1 MAGGIINKTF
11 CRFLCMEDTYGIKEC
26 CNILNLI
33 LLLDRPNNVK
43 DIKLMYNVKEE
54 DVEEHIVAA
63 YINIW
68 IATLEDS
75 FILDVFCDA
84 ESYDNKPRSEAEDN
98 LQFHTYEI
106 LQRWID
112 NKEYEHFWKSVDFEN
127 KDWKRKEE

>member
-1 MAGGIINKTF
+1 MAGGIINKAF
-11 CRFLCMEDTYGIKEC
+11 CRFLCMKDTYGIKEC

-33 LLLDRPNNVK
+33 LLLDRQNNVK

-84 ESYDNKPRSEAEDN
+84 ESYDNKPRNEAEDN

-112 NKEYEHFWKSVDFEN
+112 NKEYEHFWKSVDFKN

>member
-1 MAGGIINKTF
+1 MAGGIINKAF

-84 ESYDNKPRSEAEDN
+84 ESYDNKPRNEAEDN

>member
-1 MAGGIINKTF
+1 
-11 CRFLCMEDTYGIKEC
+11 MEDIYGIEEC
-26 CNILNLI
+26 CNILRLA

-54 DVEEHIVAA
+54 EAEEHILVA

-98 LQFHTYEI
+98 LQFHAYET

-112 NKEYEHFWKSVDFEN
+112 DKEYEHFWESVDFEN